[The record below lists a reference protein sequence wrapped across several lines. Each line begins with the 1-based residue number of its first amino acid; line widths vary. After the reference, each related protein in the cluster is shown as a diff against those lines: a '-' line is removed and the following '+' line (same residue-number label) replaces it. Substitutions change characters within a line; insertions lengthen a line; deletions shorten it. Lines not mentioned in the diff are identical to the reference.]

1 MTYIQT
7 PGLMARPAC
16 AVAPMAMAAARMPDD
31 DAQRLILSLPH
42 IHCAACITAIESALM
57 ALPGVSA
64 ARVNLTRK
72 RATIHAAPGIDADT
86 LIAALARI
94 GHEAHELDGDALSS
108 GDNDAQG
115 RDLLLRLG
123 VSGFAM
129 MNVMLLSVAVWSGAE
144 DATRTLFH
152 WISAMIALPTV
163 AFAGQPFFRS
173 AWASLWFGSTAR

>member
-1 MTYIQT
+1 MSLADVTD
-7 PGLMARPAC
+7 LLACPAC
-16 AVAPMAMAAARMPDD
+16 AVAPMAMAAAQTPDD

-108 GDNDAQG
+108 GDHDAQVALVGDWNIAPQDDDVWDISLFAHSTHVTEPEHHGYENLWRCGLGQVWPQPPG
-115 RDLLLRLG
+115 RFQLR
-123 VSGFAM
+123 
-129 MNVMLLSVAVWSGAE
+129 GACH
-144 DATRTLFH
+144 R
-152 WISAMIALPTV
+152 
-163 AFAGQPFFRS
+163 
-173 AWASLWFGSTAR
+173 